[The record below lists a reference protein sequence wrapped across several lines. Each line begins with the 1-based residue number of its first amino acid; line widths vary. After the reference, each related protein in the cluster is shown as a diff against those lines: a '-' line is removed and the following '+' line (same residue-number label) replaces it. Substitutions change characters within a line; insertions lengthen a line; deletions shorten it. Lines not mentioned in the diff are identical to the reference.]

1 MSVILLFRIWKRIS
15 KNFPFSCEINFS
27 ESSVSSL
34 IESGFQDKYF

>member
-1 MSVILLFRIWKRIS
+1 MSVILLFRIWKRI
-15 KNFPFSCEINFS
+15 FPFSREINFS

>member
-1 MSVILLFRIWKRIS
+1 MSVILLFRIWKRI
-15 KNFPFSCEINFS
+15 FPFSCEINFS